1 MKKPR
6 NLYWLQNS
14 LYVVTKL
21 FACVFSSVSMRWG
34 QRESM
39 GYGKGDGMMVRTRT

>member
-34 QRESM
+34 QREM
-39 GYGKGDGMMVRTRT
+39 GVWGMGKGME